1 MDVES
6 TFEADAKLAE
16 TGKPGMRALDDP
28 PMTPKAL
35 LALNALTSNT
45 CRNSSPVQILLT
57 ATAVVCLI
65 GVQFVRSFARPAV
78 QAWQRRNCIQ
88 RWLEGNRV
96 VPIGARHGNCQ
107 RKSPGIYD
115 DVSFAAQ
122 FAPVRRVGPCLRA
135 PRGLGTLAPSILA
148 LVQSIWSCSRILT
161 SSATCSRS
169 HTPSAFR
176 AVLSERIKP
185 TTLCSTQIKE

>member
-1 MDVES
+1 MNVEP
-6 TFEADAKLAE
+6 TFKADAKLAE

-35 LALNALTSNT
+35 LALNALASNT
-45 CRNSSPVQILLT
+45 CRNSAPVQLLST

-65 GVQFVRSFARPAV
+65 GVQLVRPFARPAI
-78 QAWQRRNCIQ
+78 QTRQRRNCVQ

-96 VPIGARHGNCQ
+96 VPIGARHGNRQ

-135 PRGLGTLAPSILA
+135 PRG
-148 LVQSIWSCSRILT
+148 
-161 SSATCSRS
+161 
-169 HTPSAFR
+169 
-176 AVLSERIKP
+176 
-185 TTLCSTQIKE
+185 